1 MCRSNWD
8 SIGAKKP
15 RKKRTVDKNTV
26 RNDLLENE
34 IQTQIIK
41 YLQLNGWIT
50 IRINSG
56 ASAIDNRYLRM
67 YILNYKDLH
76 TCTSSGLFDIMAFK
90 NNQTLC
96 IECKTSKGKV
106 SDAQE
111 KIHSIFRKEN
121 FTVIIAR
128 DLQDVINYCGKL

>member
-1 MCRSNWD
+1 MCRYKWD
-8 SIGAKKP
+8 LIGAKKP
-15 RKKRTVDKNTV
+15 RKKRIGNKNPI
-26 RNDLLENE
+26 RNNLSENE

-67 YILNYKDLH
+67 YILNYKGLH

-90 NNQTLC
+90 NNKTIC

-128 DLQDVINYCGKL
+128 DLQDVINYCEK